1 MTKCSIFSFP
11 HQSLDLVFKLAEPI
25 DNSCVI
31 CSTIGYSREQSRHFL
46 IWSTKSPITTLVCKV
61 PIWVVNSIL
70 ILKSLH
76 NILIMLSWLHVFFI
90 DDKKKGKMSYINNQ
104 NAYGVQKPNNLHSF
118 SSSDET
124 NLMDMFLYHH
134 LCMLCLKESVN
145 FLKCF

>member
-90 DDKKKGKMSYINNQ
+90 DDKKGKMSYINNQ

-118 SSSDET
+118 SSFWWNQFDGYVLLRSFVYA
-124 NLMDMFLYHH
+124 L
-134 LCMLCLKESVN
+134 S
-145 FLKCF
+145 

>member
-90 DDKKKGKMSYINNQ
+90 DDKKKEKCHILITKMPMWYKNQITYIHF
-104 NAYGVQKPNNLHSF
+104 LL
-118 SSSDET
+118 SDET

-134 LCMLCLKESVN
+134 LCMLCLKESKLI
-145 FLKCF
+145 F

>member
-31 CSTIGYSREQSRHFL
+31 CSTIGYSRGQSRHFL

-70 ILKSLH
+70 IMILKSLH

-90 DDKKKGKMSYINNQ
+90 DVKKGKMSYINNQ

-118 SSSDET
+118 SSF
-124 NLMDMFLYHH
+124 LMKPIWWICSCTIICVCFV
-134 LCMLCLKESVN
+134 LKNQS
-145 FLKCF
+145 